1 MADVELSGGLR
12 TAWGEAKLPDC
23 PLGEY
28 PRPQFMRPKWLC
40 LNGLWDFEVL
50 PKGQRPEEYGD
61 RILVP
66 FSPETAL
73 SGARGG
79 PGPGETGWYRRRFA
93 LPAGFMKD
101 RLLLH
106 FGAVDQ
112 SCEVFMNGRSAGTHE
127 GGYTPFT
134 LDVTALASPTG
145 PNTLTVAVRDETSEG
160 ACVYGKQSLRPGGIW
175 YTAQSGIWQT
185 VWLESV
191 PEKHFT
197 GIRITPREGKRV
209 ELQLPDPQEGDA
221 FAVFRSGRRVLNGEF
236 DLRGR
241 AEFTLPD
248 GILWTPENPF
258 LYDLLI
264 KRGSDVV
271 KCYFALR
278 TVRAEKGQLLLN
290 GEPVFLTGL
299 LDQGYWPE
307 SLYTPPSDEAMIY
320 DIETAKSL
328 GFNLLRKH
336 VKVEPARWYYHCD
349 RLGMLV
355 WQDDRN
361 GGAPY
366 SFMWTALLPF
376 LGIQVSDGSYGRFG
390 RRYER
395 ARRQF
400 LRETEEIVQALY
412 NSPCV
417 IAWTL
422 FNEGWGQFD
431 AVKLTAKLKEWDP
444 TRCVDSAS
452 GWHDQHTGDFCSTH
466 RYFGKQRLKSDPR
479 VQAVTEFGGCS
490 LTLAGHAAP
499 GRGMPYRRV
508 KSGRELTAALEKL
521 IREQILPLKEEG
533 LRACIYTQLSDVE
546 GEHNGLLTWDRK
558 VLKPDAARLLALNE
572 ELKAPAGTAPEAGP
586 EAAEGPVQEAA
597 QEERSD
603 A

>member
-1 MADVELSGGLR
+1 MAERSELR
-12 TAWGEAKLPDC
+12 TLWGEAEQPDC

-28 PRPQFMRPKWLC
+28 PRPQFMRPGWLC
-40 LNGLWDFEVL
+40 LNGRWDYAVL
-50 PKGQRPEEYGD
+50 PNGREPEEYRD
-61 RILVP
+61 KILVP

-73 SGARGG
+73 SGAGRG
-79 PGPGETGWYRRRFA
+79 PDSGETAWYRRSFT

-112 SCEVFMNGRSAGTHE
+112 SCEVFVNGRSAGAHE

-134 LDVTALASPTG
+134 LDVTSLASPLG
-145 PNTLTVAVRDETSEG
+145 ENTLTVAVRDETSEG
-160 ACVYGKQSLRPGGIW
+160 AGVYGKQSVKPGGIW

-185 VWLESV
+185 VWMESV
-191 PEKHFT
+191 PEAHFT
-197 GIRITPREGKRV
+197 GIRITPGEGKTV
-209 ELQLPDPQEGDA
+209 ALQLPDPMEGDA
-221 FAVFRSGRRVLNGEF
+221 YAVFQNGRRVLSGRF

-241 AEFTLPD
+241 AEFTLPE

-258 LYDLLI
+258 LYDLLL
-264 KRGSDVV
+264 KRGSDLV

-278 TVRAEKGQLLLN
+278 TFRAEKGRLLLN
-290 GEPVFLTGL
+290 GDPVFLTGL

-320 DIETAKSL
+320 DIETAKKL

-355 WQDDRN
+355 WQDIPN

-366 SFMWTALLPF
+366 SFLWTVLLPF
-376 LGIQVSDGSYGRFG
+376 LGVQVSDAGYGRFG

-400 LRETEEIVQALY
+400 QREAEEIVNTLY
-412 NSPCV
+412 NSPSV
-417 IAWTL
+417 VAWTL

-431 AVKLTAKLKEWDP
+431 ASKLTAKLKEWDP

-452 GWHDQHTGDFCSTH
+452 GWHDQHTGDFCSIH
-466 RYFGKQRLKSDPR
+466 RYFGKQKLRRDPR
-479 VQAVTEFGGCS
+479 VQAITEFGGVS
-490 LTLAGHAAP
+490 LNAAGHSVP
-499 GRGMPYRRV
+499 GRGFGYRRV
-508 KSGRELTAALEKL
+508 RTGGELTAALEKL
-521 IREQILPLKEEG
+521 YREQIIPLKKDG
-533 LRACIYTQLSDVE
+533 LRACVYTQLSDVE
-546 GEHNGLLTWDRK
+546 TERNGLLTWDRK
-558 VLKPDAARLLALNE
+558 VLKADAGKLLALNE
-572 ELKAPAGTAPEAGP
+572 ELKNTEAQ
-586 EAAEGPVQEAA
+586 AE
-597 QEERSD
+597 S
-603 A
+603 